1 MKWKLSFGI
10 VFSTWLSCN
19 NMIQAQSLKATF
31 KAAHEFVYLN
41 IDSARFY
48 VNTLDSLAH
57 QANDSLYIAEA
68 LRVRGMIADI
78 SSDYIEAQEF
88 YYQSLNIHE
97 QIDNRIGIARIQY
110 NLGLLHMKRQNDS
123 MALVILRR
131 GLNEFIELKDTSNIA
146 NTFITT
152 GYLLNKNNLPDSGLQ
167 LLEKAYQL
175 GVKTEDTLRI
185 ASASNLIGDSYKALR
200 DYQKAKQQY
209 QQTIDLVGPSG
220 SAWNLGYSN
229 LRLAETA
236 IAVSNYKEAIHY
248 AERALENYQIISEK
262 TRIKDVYG
270 ILAEAYEKGGNF
282 EQAFKFHK
290 DFKSLNDSLFNE
302 QKNKQLT
309 TLETQYETAKKDQE
323 IESLSQQAQI
333 QELKLS
339 QRNTQLLVAG
349 VAILVII
356 LGGVVFYQQRKYRHQ
371 QAVSDLEQRMLRL
384 QMNPHFIFN
393 ALASIQNYI
402 LQSDTKESV
411 KYLSK
416 FGKLMRQ
423 ILEHSR
429 EDFITITEEVDM
441 LSNYLQ
447 IQQLRFNHSFDFK
460 IEVDE
465 AIEPDEFRIPPLFAQ
480 PLVEN
485 AIEHGLNGIPN
496 GEVIVSFTN
505 TGKNISLS
513 VADNGKGLQPQTIV
527 SREHRSLATKIT
539 KERLSILSQQF
550 KSKYKFS
557 YSDTQAKGTKA
568 ILTLPYLS

>member
-19 NMIQAQSLKATF
+19 NMMQAQSLKATF

-209 QQTIDLVGPSG
+209 QQIKRIHEQENHEG
-220 SAWNLGYSN
+220 S
-229 LRLAETA
+229 
-236 IAVSNYKEAIHY
+236 
-248 AERALENYQIISEK
+248 
-262 TRIKDVYG
+262 
-270 ILAEAYEKGGNF
+270 
-282 EQAFKFHK
+282 
-290 DFKSLNDSLFNE
+290 
-302 QKNKQLT
+302 
-309 TLETQYETAKKDQE
+309 
-323 IESLSQQAQI
+323 
-333 QELKLS
+333 
-339 QRNTQLLVAG
+339 
-349 VAILVII
+349 
-356 LGGVVFYQQRKYRHQ
+356 
-371 QAVSDLEQRMLRL
+371 
-384 QMNPHFIFN
+384 
-393 ALASIQNYI
+393 
-402 LQSDTKESV
+402 
-411 KYLSK
+411 
-416 FGKLMRQ
+416 
-423 ILEHSR
+423 
-429 EDFITITEEVDM
+429 
-441 LSNYLQ
+441 
-447 IQQLRFNHSFDFK
+447 
-460 IEVDE
+460 
-465 AIEPDEFRIPPLFAQ
+465 
-480 PLVEN
+480 
-485 AIEHGLNGIPN
+485 
-496 GEVIVSFTN
+496 
-505 TGKNISLS
+505 
-513 VADNGKGLQPQTIV
+513 
-527 SREHRSLATKIT
+527 
-539 KERLSILSQQF
+539 
-550 KSKYKFS
+550 
-557 YSDTQAKGTKA
+557 
-568 ILTLPYLS
+568 